1 MQMKQPAWQSMPVL
15 DVRALSP
22 RQLGAFVKCYDS
34 LAAQDLKPLAQLKTD
49 PVRAQIDRAISTILK
64 LPDLTLGGHLKS
76 GQSGSLQNRPVERI
90 QDSYIFTSS
99 VIGLASF
106 FPSESSSAQQLG
118 LY

>member
-1 MQMKQPAWQSMPVL
+1 GRRSIRHQ
-15 DVRALSP
+15 
-22 RQLGAFVKCYDS
+22 F
-34 LAAQDLKPLAQLKTD
+34 
-49 PVRAQIDRAISTILK
+49 AISALLH
-64 LPDLTLGGHLKS
+64 LPNGAEEGLRSRDSGLHLRGSWRLCRIPDVPEQQRSLGGHLKS

-118 LY
+118 L